1 MKTCPYCGEEIQ
13 DAAIKC
19 RFCGTDLTAQVSP
32 PTDLLDADVRA
43 LLAGRRKIDAIRLV
57 RERRGSDLKTAKEY
71 VEALAKSGGA
81 VAIDPKKRCQFCKL
95 LMPTDAAI
103 CPHCGK
109 EQVSAVIRWA
119 AAIAIVVGLL
129 YVARLMNGC

>member
-1 MKTCPYCGEEIQ
+1 MKTCPYCAEQIQ

-19 RFCGTDLTAQVSP
+19 RFCGSVLTGQAAP

-57 RERRGSDLKTAKEY
+57 RERRGNDLKSAKEY
-71 VEALAKSGGA
+71 VESLALTSPGGTIA
-81 VAIDPKKRCQFCKL
+81 PKKRCQFCKL
-95 LMPTDAAI
+95 LMPADATT

-109 EQVSAVIRWA
+109 EPASAAIRWA
-119 AAIAIVVGLL
+119 SAVAVGVGLISL
-129 YVARLMNGC
+129 ARLVSRC